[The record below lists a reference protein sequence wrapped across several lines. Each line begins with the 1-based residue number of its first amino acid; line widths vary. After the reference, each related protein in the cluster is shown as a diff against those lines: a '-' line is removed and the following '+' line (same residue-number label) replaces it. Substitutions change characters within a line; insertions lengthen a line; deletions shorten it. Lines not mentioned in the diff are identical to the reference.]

1 MDRVR
6 FITHKDKPVLLID
19 YRNLTAADEKELMA
33 VIDERK
39 RVVTAQ
45 PKGSVLTVVLM
56 GKAHFGKE
64 VLTKIKEANVWDK
77 PFVRRAALV
86 GVEPGQEEVIRA
98 VDMFAHRHWARF
110 DTLQEALD
118 WIVNDEAEHAKA

>member
-6 FITHKDKPVLLID
+6 FISHQGKQVLVID
-19 YRNLTAADEKELMA
+19 YRDLTSEADIVA

-39 RVVTAQ
+39 RLVASQ
-45 PKGSVLTVVLM
+45 PKGSVLTVALL

-64 VLTKIKEANVWDK
+64 VLTKVKEANVWDK

-86 GVEPGQEEVIRA
+86 GVNPNQEAAIAA
-98 VDMFAHRHWARF
+98 VDMFAHRNWGRF
-110 DTLQEALD
+110 ATLEEALD
-118 WIVNDEAEHAKA
+118 WIVEEEEAGNAKV